1 MTQIAELFRQKKEE
15 SPAEEH
21 FKDYR
26 RLCDRTHFKNVQEA
40 LNFWAEWQEVTARLL
55 LKDKK
60 NREWAMWK
68 LEDAKQRR
76 SETEQIAEKA
86 KERRWRKK

>member
-21 FKDYR
+21 FKEYR

-55 LKDKK
+55 LTDSK
-60 NREWAMWK
+60 NKAWAAWK
-68 LEDAKQRR
+68 IEDAKQRR
-76 SETEQIAEKA
+76 SEAQQIAEIA
-86 KERRWRKK
+86 KEKRGRK

>member
-21 FKDYR
+21 FKEYR

-55 LKDKK
+55 QTDSK
-60 NREWAMWK
+60 NKAWVEWK

-76 SETEQIAEKA
+76 SEAQQIAEIA
-86 KERRWRKK
+86 KEKRGRK

>member
-15 SPAEEH
+15 SQAEEH

-55 LKDKK
+55 LTDSK
-60 NREWAMWK
+60 NKAWAAWK
-68 LEDAKQRR
+68 IEDAKQRR
-76 SETEQIAEKA
+76 SEAQQIAEIA
-86 KERRWRKK
+86 KEKRGRK

>member
-55 LKDKK
+55 LTDSK
-60 NREWAMWK
+60 NKAWAAWK
-68 LEDAKQRR
+68 IEDAKQRR
-76 SETEQIAEKA
+76 SEAQQIAEIA
-86 KERRWRKK
+86 KEKRGRK